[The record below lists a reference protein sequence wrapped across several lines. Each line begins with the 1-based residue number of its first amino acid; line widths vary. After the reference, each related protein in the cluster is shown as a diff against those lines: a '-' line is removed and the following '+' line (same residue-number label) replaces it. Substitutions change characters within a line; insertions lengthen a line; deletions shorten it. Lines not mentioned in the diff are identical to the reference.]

1 MYREA
6 IMSRTS
12 IELDDRLIKEGLKL
26 THLKTKKDLVH
37 HALEELV
44 TRKKR
49 KGLLKFE
56 GKVKWR
62 GSLDELRK
70 SRT

>member
-1 MYREA
+1 
-6 IMSRTS
+6 MSRTN
-12 IELDDRLIKEGLKL
+12 IELDDRLVKEGLKL

-44 TRKKR
+44 SRRKR

-56 GKVKWR
+56 GKVKWL
-62 GSLDELRK
+62 GNLDEMRE